1 MTAAAQPHPH
11 PHPRYRPSRLQRW
24 ANTMLTRAL
33 RNGRGPRFMR
43 LLTVRGR
50 RSGATRST
58 PVVPV
63 RDGERTWVVSPF
75 GEVGWARDARVA
87 GQLQLERGSD
97 HTIYEARE
105 LGQDESLP
113 VLRRYLSTPAR
124 LFAGRQLRD
133 TSQPHPVFEL
143 TAVP

>member
-1 MTAAAQPHPH
+1 MTAATQPHPG
-11 PHPRYRPSRLQRW
+11 YRPSRPQRW
-24 ANTMLTRAL
+24 ANAMLTRAL

-63 RDGERTWVVSPF
+63 RDGERMWVVSPF
-75 GEVGWARDARVA
+75 GEVGWVRDARVA
-87 GQLQLERGSD
+87 GQVGLDRGGD
-97 HTIYEARE
+97 HTTYEVRE
-105 LGQDESLP
+105 LGPDESLP

-124 LFAGRQLRD
+124 LFAGRPMRD
-133 TSQPHPVFEL
+133 TSRPHPVFEL
-143 TAVP
+143 TPVR